1 MTHFSLKEFN
11 YLVELS
17 HFTMKVTAAYTI
29 NVRLGSVETEVSFS
43 WGREADQ
50 FA

>member
-1 MTHFSLKEFN
+1 
-11 YLVELS
+11 
-17 HFTMKVTAAYTI
+17 MKVTAAYTI

-50 FA
+50 LIGKACLKVTAA